1 MDNNE
6 FNEKLAA
13 KAELLLKLKESEN
26 RVKSDDDWMTEEEVK
41 AKLEID
47 ETK

>member
-6 FNEKLAA
+6 FNKKLA

-26 RVKSDDDWMTEEEVK
+26 RVKSDDDWMTEEVVK
-41 AKLEID
+41 AKLKID